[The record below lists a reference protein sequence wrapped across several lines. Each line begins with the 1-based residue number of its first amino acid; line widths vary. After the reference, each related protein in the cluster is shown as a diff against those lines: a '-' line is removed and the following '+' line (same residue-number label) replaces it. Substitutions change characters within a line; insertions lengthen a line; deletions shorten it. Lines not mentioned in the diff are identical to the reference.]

1 MLSLSKGEISGLS
14 HIHSNYS
21 WYPKMKLDLYLC
33 SPYTAMHQQGKLIQG
48 KEIIMSTLSKT
59 RVSAY
64 ALNSQANRIA
74 QTNPELAAALR
85 MQAAYGSQLP
95 VASKVSTKK
104 ETAQVKKSVQLL
116 NSKANSIAQTQP
128 ERAIALRMQA
138 AFA

>member
-1 MLSLSKGEISGLS
+1 
-14 HIHSNYS
+14 
-21 WYPKMKLDLYLC
+21 
-33 SPYTAMHQQGKLIQG
+33 
-48 KEIIMSTLSKT
+48 MSTLSKT

-74 QTNPELAAALR
+74 QTNPELATALR

-95 VASKVSTKK
+95 VTKKVSKKK
-104 ETAQVKKSVQLL
+104 ETVQVQKSVQLL
-116 NSKANSIAQTQP
+116 NSRANSIAQTQP